1 MQVATHIHV
10 KGAREHNLKNLEL
23 RIPRGKMV
31 VITGPSGSGKSSLA
45 FDTLYAEGYR
55 KYIESLSTQA
65 RQVLDQL
72 KRPDVDFIHGLSP
85 VLAIEQRTGGGGPRT
100 TIATATE
107 IADYAQLLWA
117 LAGEQYCPK
126 DGGRIVQRSL
136 DDNVQRILAECAGER
151 IMLLAPFMRAKPSVL
166 RDELPRLRQRGFQ
179 RVRLDGEVKT
189 LEDPKLVPVG
199 VGTKEIEVDLV
210 IDRLVATVD
219 QRSRI
224 ADSLEL
230 AFREGKDRASVLA
243 QRSADAPWRELTLSQ
258 SLACEICGDVFDA
271 LTPRHFSFSHRE
283 GACPACDGIGRKLK
297 FVPELIIADPEKSV
311 REGAIKPWRIGGKNL
326 IIKHNALLK
335 QLAEQLPFDPDV
347 PWRKL
352 PPETQRVLLFGAGER
367 QFAFKLR
374 RMREAKAMPFPGV
387 IADLEESFRHTDSDG
402 FRARLTTFMISGEC
416 PECHGKRLNRRSA
429 AVVVKAE
436 NRKLETGNPG
446 AALNAQR
453 LTLNA
458 QRAEPGNADP
468 LAGAAPSAPLGG
480 NGAPAF
486 GRAATPL
493 AASDQGGRAATP
505 SFATPTEGGP
515 LAAST
520 EGAERSQRPT
530 DSQSAIR
537 NPQSLSFP
545 DFMALDVETAHR
557 FATELVAAHGKND
570 ALRDVVTGIEQRLH
584 FLLET
589 GLGYLTLDRDYGTLS
604 GGEAQRVRLATQLG
618 MGLVGVIYVLDEPSI
633 GLHPHDNQKL
643 LDTLVALRDRGNTV
657 LVVEHDEDT
666 MRIADELIELGPEA
680 GIEGGYLLFQGTP
693 AECGRLSIKQ
703 SRTGPFLSRAMSVVR
718 DTKLKEPDGAW
729 LTVREARANNLKGI
743 DVRFPI
749 GLLTCVTGVSGSGK
763 STLVL
768 DILAAAAGRKLNGA
782 KTIPAKHRHIENLD
796 FFEKLVQVDQDPIGR
811 SPRSNPASYVDL
823 LPLLRDLY
831 AQVPLAKVRGYKAS
845 RFSFNVRGG
854 RCERCQG
861 DGVIKLDMQF
871 MPDAYAPCPSCGGRR
886 FNRET
891 LEILFHGKSIA
902 DVLDMTVRE
911 AIRLFRNIPRVIDK
925 LETLDAVGLGYLTLG
940 QSATTLSGGEA
951 QRIKLALELSKKQQ
965 GSTLY
970 ILDEPTTG
978 LHWVDIQKLM
988 DLLFKLRDA
997 GNTIIV
1003 IEHNLDVIN
1012 LADWVIDLGPGGGR
1026 HGGELIFAGPRTEIE
1041 TAEHSLTGQALK
1053 KWREAGSG
1061 AT

>member
-1 MQVATHIHV
+1 MQAPSHIHV

-23 RIPRGKMV
+23 RLPRGKLV

-45 FDTLYAEGYR
+45 FDTIYAEGYR
-55 KYIESLSTQA
+55 KYIESLSTAA
-65 RQVLDQL
+65 RAVLDQL

-85 VLAIEQRTGGGGPRT
+85 VLAIEQRTGAGGPRT

-117 LAGEQYCPK
+117 LVGEQFCPR
-126 DGGRIVQRSL
+126 DGGRVVQRSL
-136 DDNVQRILAECAGER
+136 DDNVQHILAACAGER
-151 IMLLAPFMRAKPSVL
+151 VMLLAPCMRAKPSVL

-179 RVRLDGEVKT
+179 RVRLDGEIKALDDT
-189 LEDPKLVPVG
+189 KILPAGAG
-199 VGTKEIEVDLV
+199 VKEIQVDLV
-210 IDRLVATVD
+210 VDRLVATVD
-219 QRSRI
+219 QRSRL

-230 AFREGKDRASVLA
+230 AFREGKDRAIVLA
-243 QRSADAPWRELTLSQ
+243 QKNAEAPWRELPLSQ
-258 SLACEICGDVFDA
+258 SLACERCGDVFEK

-283 GACPACDGIGRKLK
+283 GACPTCDGLGRKMR
-297 FVPELIIADPEKSV
+297 FVPELIVPDPEKSV
-311 REGAIKPWRIGGKNL
+311 REGALKPWRIGGKNL

-347 PWRKL
+347 PWKNL
-352 PPETQRVLLFGAGER
+352 PEETRRLILFGAGER
-367 QFAFKLR
+367 RFAFKLK
-374 RMREAKAMPFPGV
+374 RMREPKDMPFAGV
-387 IADLEESFRHTDSDG
+387 IADLEDSFRHTDSDG

-416 PECHGKRLNRRSA
+416 PECHGTRLNARSGAVRVSA
-429 AVVVKAE
+429 AAAATTSPESRAE
-436 NRKLETGNPG
+436 SREPG
-446 AALNAQR
+446 KKPEPADRAPDPGFSAPALGSSLTFPEFMAFDVGQADAFAAAL
-453 LTLNA
+453 
-458 QRAEPGNADP
+458 
-468 LAGAAPSAPLGG
+468 
-480 NGAPAF
+480 
-486 GRAATPL
+486 
-493 AASDQGGRAATP
+493 
-505 SFATPTEGGP
+505 
-515 LAAST
+515 
-520 EGAERSQRPT
+520 
-530 DSQSAIR
+530 
-537 NPQSLSFP
+537 
-545 DFMALDVETAHR
+545 
-557 FATELVAAHGKND
+557 VAKHGESV
-570 ALRDVVTGIEQRLH
+570 ALRDVVTGIAQRLH

-618 MGLVGVIYVLDEPSI
+618 MGLVGVVYVLDEPSI

-643 LDTLVALRDRGNTV
+643 LDTLRALRDRGNTV

-666 MRIADELIELGPEA
+666 MRVADEIVELGPEA
-680 GIEGGYLLFQGTP
+680 GIEGGQLLFQGTP
-693 AECGRLSIKQ
+693 AQCMELSPKI
-703 SRTGPFLSRAMSVVR
+703 SRTGPYLARKLAVVR
-718 DTKLKEPDGAW
+718 DAKLKEPDNAW
-729 LTVREARANNLKGI
+729 LTVREAQANNLRGI
-743 DVRFPI
+743 DVKFPV

-768 DILAAAAGRKLNGA
+768 DILAAAAARKLNGA
-782 KTIPAKHRHIENLD
+782 KSFPAKHRHIENLD
-796 FFEKLVQVDQDPIGR
+796 FFEKLVQVDQEPIGR

-902 DVLDMTVRE
+902 DVLDLTVRE
-911 AIRLFRNIPRVIDK
+911 AIKLFRNIPRVIDK

-951 QRIKLALELSKKQQ
+951 QRIKLSLELSKRQQ

-978 LHWVDIQKLM
+978 LHWHDIQKLM

-997 GNTIIV
+997 GNTVIV

-1012 LADWVIDLGPGGGR
+1012 LADWLIDLGPGGGR
-1026 HGGELIFAGPRTEIE
+1026 EGGELIFAGPRAEIE
-1041 TAEHSLTGQALK
+1041 RAPRSLTGAALK
-1053 KWREAGSG
+1053 RWREAAPQKG
-1061 AT
+1061 

>member
-23 RIPRGKMV
+23 RIPRGRLV

-45 FDTLYAEGYR
+45 FDTIYAEGYR
-55 KYIESLSTQA
+55 KYIESLSASA
-65 RQVLDQL
+65 RAVLDQL

-85 VLAIEQRTGGGGPRT
+85 VLAIEQRTGAGGPRS

-107 IADYAQLLWA
+107 IADYAQLLWS
-117 LAGEQYCPK
+117 LAGEQFCPK
-126 DGGRIVQRSL
+126 DGGRVVQRSL
-136 DDNVQRILAECAGER
+136 DDNVHRVLGECAGER
-151 IMLLAPFMRAKPSVL
+151 VMLLAPFMRAKPSVL

-179 RVRLDGEVKT
+179 RVRLDGEIKN
-189 LEDPKLVPVG
+189 LDEANLVPAKAG
-199 VGTKEIEVDLV
+199 VKDIQVDLV
-210 IDRLVATVD
+210 VDRLVATAD
-219 QRSRI
+219 QRSRM

-230 AFREGKDRASVLA
+230 AFREGKDRAIVLA
-243 QRSADAPWRELTLSQ
+243 QKSTDAPWREVLLSQ
-258 SLACEICGDVFDA
+258 SLACEVCGDVFDK

-283 GACPACDGIGRKLK
+283 GACPTCDGLGRKLR
-297 FVPELIIADPEKSV
+297 FVPELVVPDPEKSV

-347 PWRKL
+347 PWKKL
-352 PPETQRVLLFGAGER
+352 PEATRELILRGAGER
-367 QFAFKLR
+367 QFAFKLK
-374 RMREAKAMPFPGV
+374 RMREAKAMPFAGV
-387 IADLEESFRHTDSDG
+387 IADLEESFRFTDSDG
-402 FRARLTTFMISGEC
+402 FRARLTTFMVSGEC
-416 PECHGKRLNRRSA
+416 PECHGTRLNARSGAVRVRIQA
-429 AVVVKAE
+429 AESASG
-436 NRKLETGNPG
+436 RET
-446 AALNAQR
+446 
-453 LTLNA
+453 
-458 QRAEPGNADP
+458 
-468 LAGAAPSAPLGG
+468 GG
-480 NGAPAF
+480 NGRKEMSANVP
-486 GRAATPL
+486 PE
-493 AASDQGGRAATP
+493 AASNLT
-505 SFATPTEGGP
+505 
-515 LAAST
+515 
-520 EGAERSQRPT
+520 
-530 DSQSAIR
+530 
-537 NPQSLSFP
+537 FP
-545 DFMALDVETAHR
+545 EFMALDVAAAHA
-557 FATELVAAHGKND
+557 FAKQLVAAHGENL
-570 ALRDVVTGIEQRLH
+570 ALREVVTGIEQRLH

-589 GLGYLTLDRDYGTLS
+589 GLGYLTLERDYGTLS

-643 LDTLVALRDRGNTV
+643 LDTIVALRDRGNTV

-666 MRIADELIELGPEA
+666 MRIADEIIELGPEA
-680 GIEGGYLLFQGTP
+680 GVEGGRLLFQGTP
-693 AECGRLSIKQ
+693 EACMRLPAKD
-703 SRTGPFLSRAMSVVR
+703 SRTGPYLARTLAVVR
-718 DTKLKEPDGAW
+718 EAKPKIPDGAF
-729 LTVREARANNLKGI
+729 LTVREARANNLRGI
-743 DVRFPI
+743 DAKFPV

-768 DILAAAAGRKLNGA
+768 DILAAQAARKLNGA
-782 KTIPAKHRHIENLD
+782 KSIPAKHRHIENLD
-796 FFEKLVQVDQDPIGR
+796 FFEKLVQVDQEPIGR

-861 DGVIKLDMQF
+861 DGAIKLDMQF

-911 AIRLFRNIPRVIDK
+911 AIKLFRHIPRVIDK

-951 QRIKLALELSKKQQ
+951 QRIKLSLELSKRQQ

-978 LHWVDIQKLM
+978 LHWADIQKLM

-997 GNTIIV
+997 GNTVIV

-1012 LADWVIDLGPGGGR
+1012 LADWLIDLGPGGGR
-1026 HGGELIFAGPRTEIE
+1026 DGGDLIFAGPRQEIE
-1041 TAEHSLTGQALK
+1041 SESRSLTGQALK
-1053 KWREAGSG
+1053 RWRTKAARG
-1061 AT
+1061 